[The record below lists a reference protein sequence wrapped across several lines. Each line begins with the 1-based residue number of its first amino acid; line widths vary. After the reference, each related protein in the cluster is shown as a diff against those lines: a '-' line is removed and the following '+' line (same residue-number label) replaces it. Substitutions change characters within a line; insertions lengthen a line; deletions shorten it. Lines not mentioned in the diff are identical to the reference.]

1 MSDLTNETLS
11 EREIE
16 ILRLVATGVSNKE
29 IATHLVISPNTVK
42 VHLRNIFTKIGVV
55 SRTEATLY
63 ALKNGLIDPSFMPKT
78 EPTQPVHVEAEPSLL
93 GQAEPI
99 LMEQPA
105 PKRRPLLV
113 AGLAALI
120 VIGLLALGATAWT
133 LLRPRTPPAATPV
146 PTAAQPVTLPVQ
158 SRWAGEPELPEARRD
173 MAAVVYENE
182 IYLFGGQ
189 TSAGVSAAAV
199 RYDPLN
205 KAWETLADKPTA
217 VSHAQGALLGEK
229 VYVPG
234 GQAADGKPIAA
245 LEVYDLRQDQ
255 WDTLAPLPVPLSRY
269 GLAAYEG
276 NLYLVGGWD
285 GETYSS
291 AVYRYDPETDA
302 WSERSP
308 LPGPLGGCGVAAL
321 PGKLL
326 VIGGF
331 DGTQALTQTL
341 AYFPNRD
348 NSGDDPWEE
357 RPALP
362 EARYNLSV
370 VTLANAA
377 YVIGGQQGDLAP
389 LMLVDEAAAWT
400 TFDMPPQTGGRGR
413 SGGGSGQLHS
423 HFWRSAVRNFEPRAP
438 GLSSL
443 VFDCHPLSRFGKL
456 GTFYRSNLP
465 IANPLAEARRRSAL
479 RWPWK
484 SGGSRRIHGW
494 PRAARGAGLSK
505 RCGAGW

>member
-16 ILRLVATGVSNKE
+16 ILRLVATGASNKE
-29 IATHLVISPNTVK
+29 IATNLVISPNTVK

-78 EPTQPVHVEAEPSLL
+78 EPTQPVHVEAETSLL

-99 LMEQPA
+99 LMEQPV

-120 VIGLLALGATAWT
+120 VLGLLALGATAWT
-133 LLRPRTPPAATPV
+133 LLRPRTLPAATPA

-158 SRWAGEPELPEARRD
+158 SRWAAEPELPEARRD
-173 MAAVVYENE
+173 MAVAVYENA

-189 TSAGVSAAAV
+189 TDAGVSASGL
-199 RYDPLN
+199 RYDPLS
-205 KAWETLADKPTA
+205 KTWESLADKTTA
-217 VSHAQGALLGEK
+217 VSQVQGALLGER

-234 GQAADGKPIAA
+234 GQAVDGKPIAA

-255 WDTLAPLPVPLSRY
+255 WDTLAPLPVALSRY
-269 GLAAYEG
+269 CLAAYEG
-276 NLYLVGGWD
+276 NLYLFGGWD

-308 LPGPLGGCGVAAL
+308 LPSPLSRCGTAAL
-321 PGKLL
+321 QGKLL
-326 VIGGF
+326 VAGGF
-331 DGTQALTQTL
+331 DGTRALTQTL

-370 VTLANAA
+370 VTLANAV

-400 TFDMPPQTGGRGR
+400 AFDMPPQPVGEGAAVAAAGNYIHIFGGAQ
-413 SGGGSGQLHS
+413 S
-423 HFWRSAVRNFEPRAP
+423 ET
-438 GLSSL
+438 
-443 VFDCHPLSRFGKL
+443 LSRANQVYQAL
-456 GTFYRSNLP
+456 YS
-465 IANPLAEARRRSAL
+465 IAIPYLD
-479 RWPWK
+479 
-484 SGGSRRIHGW
+484 SGN
-494 PRAARGAGLSK
+494 
-505 RCGAGW
+505 